1 MAGKKSTGGLP
12 KDGRTRNWTF
22 LVYPESAP
30 ENWRDILDEFHIEWV
45 ESPLHNQDVNPGTG
59 ELKKEHW
66 HVLVMFE
73 GKKSHEQVAELI
85 KPLKGPSPQMVPSVK
100 GLVRYMAHL
109 DNPEKAQYN
118 KSEIIGHGGADVM
131 ELLKP
136 SSASRYELLREMM
149 NYIRENHITETADF
163 VYMAA
168 DERPDDWFPLL
179 ADNSLYLIDTVIR
192 SERNRSK
199 PEK

>member
-1 MAGKKSTGGLP
+1 MAKGKSTGLP

-22 LVYPESAP
+22 IVYPESAP
-30 ENWRDILDEFHIEWV
+30 ENWRDILNDLHIEWV
-45 ESPLHNQDVNPGTG
+45 ESPLHDRDVNHATG

-73 GKKSHEQVAELI
+73 GKKSYEQVAELI
-85 KPLKGPSPQMVPSVK
+85 KPLNCPAPQMVPSVK

-109 DNPEKAQYN
+109 DDPNKAQYS
-118 KSEIIGHGGADVM
+118 KSDIIGHGGADVM

-149 NYIRENHITETADF
+149 NFIRENHITETADF

-192 SERNRSK
+192 SERNRNRPDKS
-199 PEK
+199 